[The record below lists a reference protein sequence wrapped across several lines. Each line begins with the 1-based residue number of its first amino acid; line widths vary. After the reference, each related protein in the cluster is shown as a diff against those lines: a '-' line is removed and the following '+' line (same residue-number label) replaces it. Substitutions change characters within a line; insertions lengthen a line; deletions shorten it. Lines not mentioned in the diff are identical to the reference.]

1 MNDHSSDVVVVTGAT
16 SGIGL
21 DIANIVA
28 ASGARAILIARRGS
42 ALAEVAT
49 GLRPHPAGPHPA
61 FACDVTDDGA
71 LEQAMSRAVGEA
83 GVPTGLV
90 NCAGI
95 CKPAGLADT
104 SVAAWRETV
113 DVNLTG
119 SFLAA
124 RAVATRLQRANSAG
138 SIVNIGSEASFLG
151 MPGYAAYCA
160 SKAALLGLTKS
171 LAAELAPDIRVN
183 LLCPGPVDTPLLHAE
198 LAESG
203 DPESAWQSE
212 IERVPLGR
220 IATARETAE
229 AAVWLLWDAA
239 YATGSVLSLD
249 GGTTGAF
256 MGARS

>member
-1 MNDHSSDVVVVTGAT
+1 MNDHSSGAVVITGAT

-21 DIANIVA
+21 EVANIVA
-28 ASGARAILIARRGS
+28 VRGARVILIARRGS
-42 ALAEVAT
+42 VLAEVAT
-49 GLRPHPAGPHPA
+49 GLRPHTAGPHLA
-61 FACDVTDDGA
+61 FACDVTDDEA
-71 LEQAMSRAVGEA
+71 LEEAMSRAVHQA
-83 GVPTGLV
+83 GIPTALV

-95 CKPAGLADT
+95 CKPALLADT
-104 SVAAWRETV
+104 SVADWRETI

-124 RAVATRLQRANSAG
+124 RAVATRLQRAKLRG

-171 LAAELAPDIRVN
+171 LAAELAPEIQVN
-183 LLCPGPVDTPLLHAE
+183 LLCPGPVDTPMLHAE
-198 LAESG
+198 FAGSG
-203 DPESAWQSE
+203 DAEGAWQSE
-212 IERVPLGR
+212 IARVPLGR